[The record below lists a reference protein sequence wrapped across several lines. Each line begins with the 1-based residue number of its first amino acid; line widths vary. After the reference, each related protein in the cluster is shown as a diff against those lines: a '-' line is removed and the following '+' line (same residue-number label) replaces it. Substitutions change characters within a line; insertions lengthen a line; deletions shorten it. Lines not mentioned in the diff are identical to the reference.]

1 MANEQITSFTN
12 QTIMRTIDYFEY
24 LIFSNDRVENFD
36 ESIFWNVRNAKLASE
51 FRKLYWIADDVL
63 ILKN

>member
-1 MANEQITSFTN
+1 MNKLQVSPTRLF
-12 QTIMRTIDYFEY
+12 IMRTIDYFEY

>member
-1 MANEQITSFTN
+1 
-12 QTIMRTIDYFEY
+12 MRTIDYFEN

-51 FRKLYWIADDVL
+51 FRKLYWIADDAL